1 MFQNKYKAAEEVS
14 ENQGN
19 KITELIKESLGG
31 IRDFMDANTVTG
43 TPITTPSGTTIIPIS
58 KVSMGFAAGGNDYSN
73 KDTAPNRNNFG
84 GGGGTGVSV
93 NPIGFL
99 VVDAEGRVDMLN
111 INNPTNDL
119 GSSIESIMEKL
130 PGILD
135 KVKAALESAKKPE
148 AKAEAKPEAA
158 KPEEVKPE
166 EVKAEEAPAEEV
178 PAEEPAPE
186 EKAEDPDAQAEAVL
200 AEILSETAK
209 TTE

>member
-1 MFQNKYKAAEEVS
+1 MFQKKNNPATEVN
-14 ENQGN
+14 ENQAQKEN

-43 TPITTPSGTTIIPIS
+43 TPIQTNAGTVIIPIS
-58 KVSMGFAAGGNDYSN
+58 KVSMGFAAGGNDYAN
-73 KDTAPNRNNFG
+73 KDSAPYHNNFG

-99 VVDAEGRVDMLN
+99 VVDAEGHVDMIN

-135 KVKAALESAKKPE
+135 KLKSALDSAKKPE
-148 AKAEAKPEAA
+148 EA
-158 KPEEVKPE
+158 
-166 EVKAEEAPAEEV
+166 KAEEAPTEEAEAEE
-178 PAEEPAPE
+178 AKEE
-186 EKAEDPDAQAEAVL
+186 EKAAADAEAEAVL